1 MNQNASP
8 KFEILSLFEKGQSER
23 LLKLD
28 KLLLAALTL
37 IYAVIALL
45 NLGTLSFPTSVY
57 EGAVGDSFTLDNHR
71 FTVTEMD
78 GFRVTRIQ
86 VTEEEPQPPEPEE
99 EKKPEEE

>member
-57 EGAVGDSFTLDNHR
+57 EGAVGDSFTLDLGETVAVDEVWFNSNIAQGTLR
-71 FTVTEMD
+71 FIADD
-78 GFRVTRIQ
+78 GA
-86 VTEEEPQPPEPEE
+86 EET
-99 EKKPEEE
+99 